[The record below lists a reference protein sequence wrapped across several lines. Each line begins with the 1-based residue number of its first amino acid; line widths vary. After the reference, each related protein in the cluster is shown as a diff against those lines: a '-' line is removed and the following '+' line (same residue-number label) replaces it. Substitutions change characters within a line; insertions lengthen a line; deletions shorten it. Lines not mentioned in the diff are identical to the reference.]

1 LEGKVVRNA
10 VTVPVPLAA
19 APALQTGEGY
29 WQIAWRRLRHHRPAM
44 GGLLIIALLIGT
56 AVFAP
61 WIAPYKF
68 EQIDLLHRFGRPLAP
83 SHLLGTDDL
92 GHDVLTRLLFAG
104 RVSLLVGFAAA
115 LSAIAVGTLVGV
127 MAGFYAGLVDNV
139 LMRLTDIVL
148 TLPVFG
154 VLLLLGRY
162 FGGGILPI
170 VAIIGLFGWTTAAR
184 LVRGEILRLRTQD
197 FADAARALGAT
208 RARIIFRHLLPNA
221 LAPIIV
227 AATLD
232 VGGAILIEA
241 ALSYFGVGIQPPT
254 PSWGNMLQNA
264 QSYMWTS
271 PWLAFWPGAMIFL
284 TVLCFNF
291 FGDGLRD
298 ALDPRLKV

>member
-1 LEGKVVRNA
+1 MARNA
-10 VTVPVPLAA
+10 ISIAPSLAA
-19 APALQTGEGY
+19 QAQALGEGY
-29 WQIAWRRLRHHRPAM
+29 WQIAWRRLRKHHLAM
-44 GGLLIIALLIGT
+44 GGLFVILLLIVT
-56 AVFAP
+56 AIFAP
-61 WIAPYKF
+61 WIAPYRF
-68 EQIDLLHRFGRPLAP
+68 EQIDLLNRFAPPLRPG
-83 SHLLGTDDL
+83 HLLGTDDL
-92 GHDVLTRLLFAG
+92 GHDVLTRLLYAG

-115 LSAIAVGTLVGV
+115 LSAVALGTLVGV
-127 MAGFYAGLVDNV
+127 VAGFYGKTVDNV

-162 FGGGILPI
+162 FGGGLLAII
-170 VAIIGLFGWTTAAR
+170 IIIGLFGWTITSR
-184 LVRGEILRLRTQD
+184 LVRGEILKLKSLDYT
-197 FADAARALGAT
+197 DAARAMGANES
-208 RARIIFRHLLPNA
+208 RIIFRHLLPNA
-221 LAPIIV
+221 MAPIIV

-232 VGGAILIEA
+232 VGGAILTEA

-264 QSYMWTS
+264 QSYLWTS

-298 ALDPRLKV
+298 ALDPRLKI

>member
-1 LEGKVVRNA
+1 MARDVSVA
-10 VTVPVPLAA
+10 MPA
-19 APALQTGEGY
+19 APAPTPQVGEGY
-29 WQIAWRRLRHHRPAM
+29 WQIAWKRLRKHRLAM
-44 GGLLIIALLIGT
+44 AGLFIIVLLIAS

-68 EQIDLLHRFGRPLAP
+68 EDIDLLNRFAGPGQP
-83 SHLLGTDDL
+83 GHVLGTDDL
-92 GHDVLTRLLFAG
+92 GHDVLTRLLYAG
-104 RVSLLVGFAAA
+104 RISLLVGFAAA
-115 LSAIAVGTLVGV
+115 LSAVALGTLVGV
-127 MAGFYAGLVDNV
+127 VAGFYGGTIDNI

-154 VLLLLGRY
+154 VLLILGRY

-170 VAIIGLFGWTTAAR
+170 VIIIGLFGWTTAGR
-184 LVRGEILRLRTQD
+184 LVRGEILKLRGQD
-197 FADAARALGAT
+197 FADAARALGAGET
-208 RARIIFRHLLPNA
+208 RIIFRHLLPNA
-221 LAPIIV
+221 MAPIIV

-232 VGGAILIEA
+232 VGGAILLEA

-271 PWLAFWPGAMIFL
+271 PSLAFWPGAMIFL

-298 ALDPRLKV
+298 ALDPRLKI

>member
-1 LEGKVVRNA
+1 MARNA
-10 VTVPVPLAA
+10 VTLAPA
-19 APALQTGEGY
+19 APAPLPQAGEGY
-29 WQIAWRRLRHHRPAM
+29 WQIAWRRLRKHHLAM
-44 GGLLIIALLIGT
+44 GGLAVILVLIAA

-61 WIAPYKF
+61 WVAPYRF
-68 EQIDLLHRFGRPLAP
+68 EAIDLLNRFSPPFRSG
-83 SHLLGTDDL
+83 HLLGTDDL
-92 GHDVLTRLLFAG
+92 GHDVLTRLLYAG

-115 LSAIAVGTLVGV
+115 FSAVALGTLVGV
-127 MAGFYAGLVDNV
+127 VAGFYGGVVDNV

-162 FGGGILPI
+162 FGGGLLAII
-170 VAIIGLFGWTTAAR
+170 IIIGLFGWTVTSR
-184 LVRGEILRLRTQD
+184 LVRGEILKLKNLDYT
-197 FADAARALGAT
+197 DAARALGASET
-208 RARIIFRHLLPNA
+208 RIIFRHLLPNA
-221 LAPIIV
+221 MAPIIV

-232 VGGAILIEA
+232 VGGAILTEA

-264 QSYMWTS
+264 QSYLWTS
-271 PWLAFWPGAMIFL
+271 PWLAFWPGMMIFL

-298 ALDPRLKV
+298 ALDPRLRI

>member
-1 LEGKVVRNA
+1 MARNA
-10 VTVPVPLAA
+10 VSLAPP
-19 APALQTGEGY
+19 APAAGVPAGEGY
-29 WQIAWRRLRHHRPAM
+29 WQIAWRRLRRHRLAM
-44 GGLLIIALLIGT
+44 GGLAVIVVLIAS

-61 WIAPYKF
+61 WIAPYAF
-68 EQIDLLHRFGRPLAP
+68 EQIDLMNRFAP
-83 SHLLGTDDL
+83 PFRAGHLLGTDDL

-115 LSAIAVGTLVGV
+115 FSAVALGTLVGV
-127 MAGFYAGLVDNV
+127 VAGFYGGLVDNV
-139 LMRLTDIVL
+139 LMRLTDVVL

-162 FGGGILPI
+162 FGGGLIAI
-170 VAIIGLFGWTTAAR
+170 IIIIGLFGWTVTSR
-184 LVRGEILRLRTQD
+184 LVRGEILKLKHLD
-197 FADAARALGAT
+197 YSDAARALGASET
-208 RARIIFRHLLPNA
+208 RIIFRHLLPNA
-221 LAPIIV
+221 MAPIIV

-232 VGGAILIEA
+232 VGGAILTEA

-298 ALDPRLKV
+298 ALDPRLKQ

>member
-1 LEGKVVRNA
+1 MARNT
-10 VTVPVPLAA
+10 VTMQ
-19 APALQTGEGY
+19 APAAQPPAPQFGEGY
-29 WQIAWRRLRHHRPAM
+29 WQIAWKRLRKHRMAM
-44 GGLLIIALLIGT
+44 AGVLVIMLLIAS

-61 WIAPYKF
+61 WIAPYRF
-68 EQIDLLHRFGRPLAP
+68 EDIDLLNRFGPP
-83 SHLLGTDDL
+83 FQPGHVLGTDDL
-92 GHDVLTRLLFAG
+92 GHDVLTRLLYAG

-115 LSAIAVGTLVGV
+115 LSAVALGMLVGV
-127 MAGFYAGLVDNV
+127 VAGFYGRIIDNA

-154 VLLLLGRY
+154 VLLILGRY

-170 VAIIGLFGWTTAAR
+170 VAIIGLFGWTIAAR
-184 LVRGEILRLRTQD
+184 LVRGEVLRLKSQD
-197 FADAARALGAT
+197 FTDAARALGASET
-208 RARIIFRHLLPNA
+208 RIIFRHLLPNS

-227 AATLD
+227 AATLG
-232 VGGAILIEA
+232 VGGAILTEA

-264 QSYMWTS
+264 QSYLWTS
-271 PWLAFWPGAMIFL
+271 PWLAFWPGMMIFL

>member
-1 LEGKVVRNA
+1 MVRNA
-10 VTVPVPLAA
+10 ISV
-19 APALQTGEGY
+19 PALTAAVPAAQAGEGY
-29 WQIAWRRLRHHRPAM
+29 WQIAWRRLRRHRLAM
-44 GGLLIIALLIGT
+44 GGLLIIVLLIAV

-68 EQIDLLHRFGRPLAP
+68 EQIDLLNRFGQPFAP
-83 SHLLGTDDL
+83 RHLLGTDDL

-115 LSAIAVGTLVGV
+115 LSAVALGTLVGV
-127 MAGFYAGLVDNV
+127 MAGFYSGVVDNV

-148 TLPVFG
+148 TLPIFG

-162 FGGGILPI
+162 FGGGIVPI
-170 VAIIGLFGWTTAAR
+170 VAIIGLFGWTIAAR
-184 LVRGEILRLRTQD
+184 LVRGEILRLKTQD
-197 FADAARALGAT
+197 FADAARAMGANET
-208 RARIIFRHLLPNA
+208 RIIFRHLLPNA

-232 VGGAILIEA
+232 VGGAILTEA

-298 ALDPRLKV
+298 ALDPRLKL

>member
-1 LEGKVVRNA
+1 MARNA
-10 VTVPVPLAA
+10 VSLAPTA
-19 APALQTGEGY
+19 APQVPQFGESY
-29 WQIAWRRLRHHRPAM
+29 WQIAWKRLRKHRLAM
-44 GGLLIIALLIGT
+44 MGLLVILLLVASALL
-56 AVFAP
+56 AP
-61 WIAPYKF
+61 WISPYRF
-68 EQIDLLHRFGRPLAP
+68 EDIDLMNRFGRPF
-83 SHLLGTDDL
+83 SRGHVLGTDDL

-104 RVSLLVGFAAA
+104 RVSLVVGFAAA
-115 LSAIAVGTLVGV
+115 FSAVALGTLVGV
-127 MAGFYAGLVDNV
+127 VAGFYGGVLDNM

-162 FGGGILPI
+162 FGGGIVPI
-170 VAIIGLFGWTTAAR
+170 VVIIGLFGWTVAAR
-184 LVRGEILRLRTQD
+184 LVRGEILRLKTQD
-197 FADAARALGAT
+197 FADAARALGANET
-208 RARIIFRHLLPNA
+208 RIIFRHLLPNA

-232 VGGAILIEA
+232 VGGAILTEA

-264 QSYMWTS
+264 QSYLWTS
-271 PWLAFWPGAMIFL
+271 PWLAFWPGMMIFL

-298 ALDPRLKV
+298 ALDPRLKI

>member
-1 LEGKVVRNA
+1 MARNA
-10 VTVPVPLAA
+10 ATVAVPA
-19 APALQTGEGY
+19 APAAATQTGEGY
-29 WQIAWRRLRHHRPAM
+29 WQIAWRRLRRHHLAM
-44 GGLLIIALLIGT
+44 GGLLVIGLLIGV
-56 AVFAP
+56 AISAP

-68 EQIDLLHRFGRPLAP
+68 EQIDLMNRFGKPFQPGHA
-83 SHLLGTDDL
+83 LGTDDI
-92 GHDVLTRLLFAG
+92 GHDVLTRLLYAG
-104 RVSLLVGFAAA
+104 RVSMTVGFTAA
-115 LSAIAVGTLVGV
+115 LSAVALGTLVGV
-127 MAGFYAGLVDNV
+127 VAGFYGGVVDNI

-170 VAIIGLFGWTTAAR
+170 VAIIGLFGWTIAAR
-184 LVRGEILRLRTQD
+184 LVRGEILRLKTTD
-197 FADAARALGAT
+197 FTDAARALGAT
-208 RARIIFRHLLPNA
+208 ETRIIFRHLLPNA
-221 LAPIIV
+221 MAPIIV

-232 VGGAILIEA
+232 VGGAILTEA

-264 QSYMWTS
+264 QSYLWTS

-298 ALDPRLKV
+298 ALDPRLRI

>member
-1 LEGKVVRNA
+1 MARNA
-10 VTVPVPLAA
+10 ITIAPAA
-19 APALQTGEGY
+19 AAQVSQVGEGY
-29 WQIAWRRLRHHRPAM
+29 WQIAWRRLRKHHLAM
-44 GGLLIIALLIGT
+44 GGLVVIFLLIVS

-61 WIAPYKF
+61 WIAPYRF
-68 EQIDLLHRFGRPLAP
+68 EEIDLMNRFAPPFRGLHVF
-83 SHLLGTDDL
+83 GTDDL

-115 LSAIAVGTLVGV
+115 FSAVALGTLVGV
-127 MAGFYAGLVDNV
+127 VAGFYGKIMDNL

-162 FGGGILPI
+162 FGGGVLPI
-170 VAIIGLFGWTTAAR
+170 VVIIGLFGWTVTSR
-184 LVRGEILRLRTQD
+184 LVRGEILKLKSLDYT
-197 FADAARALGAT
+197 DAARAMGANET
-208 RARIIFRHLLPNA
+208 RIIFRHLLPNA
-221 LAPIIV
+221 MAPIIV

-232 VGGAILIEA
+232 VGGAILTEA

-264 QSYMWTS
+264 QSYLWTS
-271 PWLAFWPGAMIFL
+271 PWLAFWPGMMIFL

-298 ALDPRLKV
+298 ALDPRLKI

>member
-1 LEGKVVRNA
+1 MARNA
-10 VTVPVPLAA
+10 ISIAPPVGAQ
-19 APALQTGEGY
+19 APPVGEGY
-29 WQIAWRRLRHHRPAM
+29 WQIAWRRLRKHHLAM
-44 GGLLIIALLIGT
+44 GGLLVIFILILS

-61 WIAPYKF
+61 WIAPYRF
-68 EQIDLLHRFGRPLAP
+68 EEIDLMNRFARPFQGG
-83 SHLLGTDDL
+83 HLLGTDDL

-115 LSAIAVGTLVGV
+115 FSAVALGTLVGV
-127 MAGFYAGLVDNV
+127 VAGFYGRVVDNI

-162 FGGGILPI
+162 FGGGLLAII
-170 VAIIGLFGWTTAAR
+170 IIIGLFGWTVTSR
-184 LVRGEILRLRTQD
+184 LVRGEILKLKSLD
-197 FADAARALGAT
+197 YSDAARAMGASET
-208 RARIIFRHLLPNA
+208 RIIFRHLLPNA
-221 LAPIIV
+221 MAPIIV

-232 VGGAILIEA
+232 VGGAILTEA

-264 QSYMWTS
+264 QSYLWTS
-271 PWLAFWPGAMIFL
+271 PWLAFWPGVMIFL

-298 ALDPRLKV
+298 ALDPRLKL

>member
-1 LEGKVVRNA
+1 MARNA
-10 VTVPVPLAA
+10 ITIAPAA
-19 APALQTGEGY
+19 AAQVSQVGEGY
-29 WQIAWRRLRHHRPAM
+29 WQIAWRRLRKHHLAM
-44 GGLLIIALLIGT
+44 GGLVVIFLLIVS

-61 WIAPYKF
+61 WIAPYRF
-68 EQIDLLHRFGRPLAP
+68 EEIDLMNRFVPPFRGLHVF
-83 SHLLGTDDL
+83 GTDDL

-115 LSAIAVGTLVGV
+115 FSAVALGTLVGV
-127 MAGFYAGLVDNV
+127 VAGFYGKIMDNL

-162 FGGGILPI
+162 FGGGVLPI
-170 VAIIGLFGWTTAAR
+170 VVIIGLFGWTVTSR
-184 LVRGEILRLRTQD
+184 LVRGEILKLKSLDYT
-197 FADAARALGAT
+197 DAARAMGANET
-208 RARIIFRHLLPNA
+208 RIIFRHLLPNA
-221 LAPIIV
+221 MAPIIV

-232 VGGAILIEA
+232 VGGAILTEA

-264 QSYMWTS
+264 QSYLWTS
-271 PWLAFWPGAMIFL
+271 PWLAFWPGMMIFL

-298 ALDPRLKV
+298 ALDPRLKI

>member
-1 LEGKVVRNA
+1 MARNA
-10 VTVPVPLAA
+10 ATVA
-19 APALQTGEGY
+19 APTAPSPPPQIGEGY
-29 WQIAWRRLRHHRPAM
+29 WQIAWRRLRKHRLAM
-44 GGLLIIALLIGT
+44 AGLFIIFLLIAS

-61 WIAPYKF
+61 VIAPYRF
-68 EQIDLLHRFGRPLAP
+68 DEIDLLNRFGRPLQP
-83 SHLLGTDDL
+83 GHVLGTDDL
-92 GHDVLTRLLFAG
+92 GHDVLTRLLYAG
-104 RVSLLVGFAAA
+104 RVSLVVGFAAA
-115 LSAIAVGTLVGV
+115 LSAVALGTMVGV
-127 MAGFYAGLVDNV
+127 VAGFYGGNIDNA

-154 VLLLLGRY
+154 VLLILGRY

-170 VAIIGLFGWTTAAR
+170 VAIIGLFGWTIAAR
-184 LVRGEILRLRTQD
+184 LVRGEILRLKNQD
-197 FADAARALGAT
+197 FTDAARALGANET
-208 RARIIFRHLLPNA
+208 RIIFRHLLPNA

-232 VGGAILIEA
+232 VGGAILTEA

-264 QSYMWTS
+264 QSYLWTS
-271 PWLAFWPGAMIFL
+271 PWLAFWPGIMIFL

-298 ALDPRLKV
+298 ALDPRLKL

>member
-1 LEGKVVRNA
+1 V
-10 VTVPVPLAA
+10 
-19 APALQTGEGY
+19 GEGY
-29 WQIAWRRLRHHRPAM
+29 WQIAWRRLRKHHLAM
-44 GGLLIIALLIGT
+44 GGLLVIFILILS

-61 WIAPYKF
+61 WIAPYRF
-68 EQIDLLHRFGRPLAP
+68 EEIDLMNRFARPFQGG
-83 SHLLGTDDL
+83 HLLGTDDL

-115 LSAIAVGTLVGV
+115 FSAVALGTLVGV
-127 MAGFYAGLVDNV
+127 VAGFYGRVVDNI

-162 FGGGILPI
+162 FGGGLLAII
-170 VAIIGLFGWTTAAR
+170 IIIGLFGWTVTSR
-184 LVRGEILRLRTQD
+184 LVRGEILKLKSLD
-197 FADAARALGAT
+197 YSDAARAMGASET
-208 RARIIFRHLLPNA
+208 RIIFRHLLPNA
-221 LAPIIV
+221 MAPIIV

-232 VGGAILIEA
+232 VGGAILTEA

-264 QSYMWTS
+264 QSYLWTS
-271 PWLAFWPGAMIFL
+271 PWLAFWPGVMIFL

-298 ALDPRLKV
+298 ALDPRLKL

>member
-1 LEGKVVRNA
+1 MARNA
-10 VTVPVPLAA
+10 ITIAPAA
-19 APALQTGEGY
+19 AAQASQVGEGY
-29 WQIAWRRLRHHRPAM
+29 WQIAWRRLRKHRLAM
-44 GGLLIIALLIGT
+44 GGLIIIFVLILA

-61 WIAPYKF
+61 WIAPYRF
-68 EQIDLLHRFGRPLAP
+68 EEIDLMNRFVPPFRGP
-83 SHLLGTDDL
+83 HVFGTDDL

-115 LSAIAVGTLVGV
+115 FSAVALGTLVGV
-127 MAGFYAGLVDNV
+127 AAGFYGKIVDNL

-162 FGGGILPI
+162 FGGGVLPI
-170 VAIIGLFGWTTAAR
+170 VVIIGLFGWTVTSR
-184 LVRGEILRLRTQD
+184 LVRGEILKLKSLDYT
-197 FADAARALGAT
+197 DAARALGANET
-208 RARIIFRHLLPNA
+208 RIIFRHLLPNA
-221 LAPIIV
+221 MAPIIV

-232 VGGAILIEA
+232 VGGAILTEA

-264 QSYMWTS
+264 QSYLWTS
-271 PWLAFWPGAMIFL
+271 PWLAFWPGMMIFL

-298 ALDPRLKV
+298 ALDPRLKL

>member
-1 LEGKVVRNA
+1 MARNA
-10 VTVPVPLAA
+10 VSIAPA
-19 APALQTGEGY
+19 APAVPMQVGEGY
-29 WQIAWRRLRHHRPAM
+29 WQIAWRRLRKHHLAM
-44 GGLLIIALLIGT
+44 GGLFVIAILIGA

-61 WIAPYKF
+61 WIVPYRF
-68 EQIDLLHRFGRPLAP
+68 ESIDLMNRFASPFRPG
-83 SHLLGTDDL
+83 HFLGTDDL
-92 GHDVLTRLLFAG
+92 GHDVLTRLLYAG
-104 RVSLLVGFAAA
+104 RVSMLVGFAAA
-115 LSAIAVGTLVGV
+115 LSAVALGTIVGV
-127 MAGFYAGLVDNV
+127 VAGFYGGIVDNL

-162 FGGGILPI
+162 FGGGLL
-170 VAIIGLFGWTTAAR
+170 AIIIIIGAFGWTVTSR
-184 LVRGEILRLRTQD
+184 LVRGEILKLKHLD
-197 FADAARALGAT
+197 YSDAARALGANES
-208 RARIIFRHLLPNA
+208 RIIFRHLLPNA
-221 LAPIIV
+221 MAPIIV

-232 VGGAILIEA
+232 VGGAILTEA

-264 QSYMWTS
+264 QSYLWTS

-298 ALDPRLKV
+298 ALDPRLKL

>member
-1 LEGKVVRNA
+1 MARNA
-10 VTVPVPLAA
+10 ITIAPAA
-19 APALQTGEGY
+19 AAQVSQVGEGY
-29 WQIAWRRLRHHRPAM
+29 WQIAWRRLRKHHLAM
-44 GGLLIIALLIGT
+44 GGLVVIFLRIVS

-61 WIAPYKF
+61 WIAPYRF
-68 EQIDLLHRFGRPLAP
+68 EEIDLMNRFAPPFRGLHVF
-83 SHLLGTDDL
+83 GTDDL

-115 LSAIAVGTLVGV
+115 FSAVALGTLVGV
-127 MAGFYAGLVDNV
+127 VAGFYGKIMDNL

-162 FGGGILPI
+162 FGGGVLPI
-170 VAIIGLFGWTTAAR
+170 VVIIGLFGWTVTSR
-184 LVRGEILRLRTQD
+184 LVRGEILKLKSLDYT
-197 FADAARALGAT
+197 DAARAMGANET
-208 RARIIFRHLLPNA
+208 RIIFRHLLPNA
-221 LAPIIV
+221 MAPIIV

-232 VGGAILIEA
+232 VGGAILTEA

-264 QSYMWTS
+264 QSYLWTS
-271 PWLAFWPGAMIFL
+271 PWLAFWPGMMIFL

-298 ALDPRLKV
+298 ALDPRLKI